1 MIYFFLLA
9 TAAHFAVCSLQSA
22 SISVS
27 QNLTLL
33 FLRLR
38 FILCSGNESFAAAAA
53 AAAFYSLI
61 FFWFSQN
68 FFHHQLYYDLCVCAV
83 CECFVKL
90 LLCCSLSVVLSYFV
104 GSSGFV
110 VSIFLFFTKT

>member
-1 MIYFFLLA
+1 MKVLLLLLPPLP
-9 TAAHFAVCSLQSA
+9 F
-22 SISVS
+22 
-27 QNLTLL
+27 TLL
-33 FLRLR
+33 SSFGFLK
-38 FILCSGNESFAAAAA
+38 
-53 AAAFYSLI
+53 I
-61 FFWFSQN
+61 FFIISFIMI
-68 FFHHQLYYDLCVCAV
+68 CVCAG